1 MLLCNCQIPSDA
13 LSLKD
18 FFPLISSAV
27 VIGIFII
34 DRRLGYNIRK
44 KELNRNWY
52 FKVLLEP
59 KLEEI
64 DNFFKETEIHIKKT
78 VYDLNNIDF
87 DKNKDE
93 YIKCQLNNI
102 DDFKEIKRKFE
113 LEVLK
118 PIISRYKTINNEINN
133 VIENVVNEF
142 TEEVDTLLIKK
153 FVFSDFSKKLYEN
166 KATLLDVLYK
176 PLNSK

>member
-1 MLLCNCQIPSDA
+1 MLLCNCPIPSDE

-18 FFPLISSAV
+18 FFPLISSGI
-27 VIGIFII
+27 VIGIFIF
-34 DRRLGYNIRK
+34 DRVLGYNIRK

-59 KLEEI
+59 KLEAI
-64 DNFFKETEIHIKKT
+64 DDFFMDTEKHIKKT
-78 VYDLNNIDF
+78 VKELNKIDF
-87 DKNKDE
+87 DENKDE
-93 YIKCQLNNI
+93 YIKCQLNHI

-133 VIENVVNEF
+133 VVENVVNEF
-142 TEEVDTLLIKK
+142 TEEVDTLLISE
-153 FVFSDFSKKLYEN
+153 FVFSDFSKKIYEN
-166 KATLLDVLYK
+166 KATLLDILYK